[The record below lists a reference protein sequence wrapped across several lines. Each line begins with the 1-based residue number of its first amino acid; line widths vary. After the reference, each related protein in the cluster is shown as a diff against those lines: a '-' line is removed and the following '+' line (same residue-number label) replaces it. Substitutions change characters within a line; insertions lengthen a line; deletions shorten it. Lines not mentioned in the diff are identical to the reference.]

1 LNSNDGRKENSLKL
15 HPLSNSWLA
24 LLAIA
29 VLAVACLP
37 VQDGGEREIRGI
49 VVSAETGKPLARIS
63 VGAASRSALRGL
75 PEDATVHPQAKTVS
89 NNLGEFRLVSS
100 QLAGGAGEF
109 YVFTTD
115 PLYRNVASGGT
126 KLAGQLPLRR
136 ELDIAGTVTVG
147 DTKALEFSLTAALK
161 LEDGLR
167 IPMRDGAELVAT
179 LALPEES
186 GAHPA
191 ILMRTPYGRDG
202 TRDYLVLAR
211 EGYAFIAQDMR
222 GRSDSEGD
230 NLAFVNDGWGELRD
244 GYDTVEWI
252 AAQDWC
258 DGRVGTI
265 GASALGIAQNML
277 AGASPPSLKAQVI
290 IVAAT
295 SIYHDA
301 AYVSGV
307 LRESQ
312 VEDWLSGNEW
322 DPENLR
328 LIREHAFYDD
338 YWRMLDLT
346 TRAETSFTPV
356 MYFGGWYDT
365 FAEGTL
371 RGYDLRRHHAPNGSP
386 DDTYLVM
393 GPWTHGTMFA
403 AATGGIELPSQAAG
417 DFIPD
422 VIAFFDSYLKGE
434 NNGFKERYPRV
445 QYYAM
450 GSLVGRNA
458 PGNFWVTADDFPPEA
473 EEATMFLSPEGRL
486 ESTLPEVSKHSVKLA
501 FNPLSPV
508 PTKGGRNLTIP
519 AGPADQR
526 EVEKRVDVISFTSD
540 EFSRPMPIVGLVTA
554 QIAMA
559 VDAPDADISVRLSDI
574 YPDGTS
580 FLILDGIARMSLPY
594 PYTTSRTVTLNEF
607 YRIPV
612 ELGHAAYVVDAGHKL
627 RVALAA
633 SNHPRF
639 ELNPTLAGADKP
651 VELRISLG
659 GDMPSSLQFPVH
671 AGLLGNE

>member
-1 LNSNDGRKENSLKL
+1 MTLKRKSGVKL
-15 HPLSNSWLA
+15 HSLSISLLA
-24 LLAIA
+24 LLATA
-29 VLAVACLP
+29 AFAVACLIAP
-37 VQDGGEREIRGI
+37 EDGGQEIRG
-49 VVSAETGKPLARIS
+49 VVLSADTGKPLARIPI
-63 VGAASRSALRGL
+63 GAVSRSALRDL
-75 PEDATVHPQAKTVS
+75 PEDVTVHPQAKTVS

-100 QLAGGAGEF
+100 QLAEGAGEF

-115 PLYRNVASGGT
+115 PLYRNVASGGVR
-126 KLAGQLPLRR
+126 LAGQLPLRS
-136 ELDIAGTVTVG
+136 ELDRARTVAAG
-147 DTKALEFSLTAALK
+147 DTKPLEFKLATALK

-179 LALPEES
+179 LVLPEEG

-202 TRDYLVLAR
+202 TRDYLALAR

-222 GRSDSEGD
+222 GRFDSEGD
-230 NLAFVNDGWGELRD
+230 NLAFVNDGWGELQD

-252 AAQDWC
+252 AEQEWC

-277 AGASPPSLKAQVI
+277 AGAAPPSLKAQVV

-322 DPENLR
+322 DKENLR
-328 LIREHAFYDD
+328 LIREHTFYDD
-338 YWRMLDLT
+338 YWRTLDLT
-346 TRAETSFTPV
+346 TRAEVPFTPV

-393 GPWTHGTMFA
+393 GPWTHGTMFD
-403 AATGGIELPSQAAG
+403 AATGSIELPPHAAG

-422 VIAFFDSYLKGE
+422 VIAFFDCYLKDE
-434 NNGFKERYPRV
+434 DNRFAERYPRV

-450 GSLVGRNA
+450 GSLVGSNA
-458 PGNFWVTADDFPPEA
+458 PGNSWVAAGDFPPEA
-473 EEATMFLSPEGRL
+473 DEAIMFLAPEGSL
-486 ESTLPEVSKHSVKLA
+486 QPALPGVPEHSVKLT
-501 FNPLSPV
+501 FTPSNPV
-508 PTKGGRNLTIP
+508 KTKGGRNLTIP

-526 EVEKRVDVISFTSD
+526 EVEKRADVISFTSD
-540 EFSRPMPIVGLVTA
+540 VLLRPMPIAGQVTA
-554 QIAMA
+554 QITMS
-559 VDAPDADISVRLSDI
+559 VDAQDADISVRLSDV

-594 PYTTSRTVTLNEF
+594 PYTTPRDVTPNEF
-607 YRIPV
+607 YVIPV
-612 ELGHAAYVVDAGHKL
+612 ELGHTAYIVDAGHRL

-639 ELNPTLAGADKP
+639 ELNPTLAGAGKP

-659 GDMPSSLQFPVH
+659 GDMPSSLQFAVH
-671 AGLLGNE
+671 GDLLNDE

>member
-1 LNSNDGRKENSLKL
+1 MTVLSKNSLKL
-15 HPLSNSWLA
+15 SPLLCSWLA
-24 LLAIA
+24 LLAVA
-29 VLAVACLP
+29 ALAVACLP
-37 VQDGGEREIRGI
+37 AQGDAAREIRGV

-63 VGAASRSALRGL
+63 IGAVSRSALRGL

-100 QLAGGAGEF
+100 QFAGGAGEF

-115 PLYRNVASGGT
+115 PLYRNVASGGV

-136 ELDIAGTVTVG
+136 ELDIAGTVAAS
-147 DTKALEFSLTAALK
+147 DTEALEFKLAAALK

-167 IPMRDGAELVAT
+167 IPMRDGADLVAM
-179 LALPEES
+179 LVLPEES

-202 TRDYLVLAR
+202 TRDYLALAR

-222 GRSDSEGD
+222 GRFDSEGD
-230 NLAFVNDGWGELRD
+230 NLAFVNDGWGKLRD

-277 AGASPPSLKAQVI
+277 AGAAPPSLKAQVI

-301 AYVSGV
+301 AYIGGV

-312 VEDWLSGNEW
+312 VEDWLSSNEW

-328 LIREHAFYDD
+328 LIREHTFYDD

-346 TRAETSFTPV
+346 TRAEAPFTPV

-371 RGYDLRRHHAPNGSP
+371 RGYDLRRHHAQNGSRE
-386 DDTYLVM
+386 DTYLVM
-393 GPWTHGTMFA
+393 GPWTHGTMFD
-403 AATGGIELPSQAAG
+403 AATGGIELPSQAGG

-422 VIAFFDSYLKGE
+422 VIAFFNHYLKGE
-434 NNGFKERYPRV
+434 DNGFAKRYPRV
-445 QYYAM
+445 RYYVM

-458 PGNFWVTADDFPPEA
+458 PGNFWVAADDFPPEA
-473 EEATMFLSPEGRL
+473 EEAILFLGPEGRL
-486 ESTLPEVSKHSVKLA
+486 DSTLSEVPKHSVKLT
-501 FNPLSPV
+501 FDPSSPV

-526 EVEKRVDVISFTSD
+526 VVEKRTDVISFTSD
-540 EFSRPMPIVGLVTA
+540 ELSRPMPIVGLVTA

-559 VDAPDADISVRLSDI
+559 ANAPDADISVRLSDV

-594 PYTTSRTVTLNEF
+594 PYMTPRTVMPNEF

-612 ELGHAAYVVDAGHKL
+612 ELGHTAYIIDAGHKL

-639 ELNPTLAGADKP
+639 ELNPALLGAEEL

-659 GDMPSSLQFPVH
+659 GDMPSSLQFPVY
-671 AGLLGNE
+671 AGLPDNE

>member
-1 LNSNDGRKENSLKL
+1 
-15 HPLSNSWLA
+15 
-24 LLAIA
+24 
-29 VLAVACLP
+29 
-37 VQDGGEREIRGI
+37 
-49 VVSAETGKPLARIS
+49 
-63 VGAASRSALRGL
+63 
-75 PEDATVHPQAKTVS
+75 
-89 NNLGEFRLVSS
+89 
-100 QLAGGAGEF
+100 
-109 YVFTTD
+109 
-115 PLYRNVASGGT
+115 
-126 KLAGQLPLRR
+126 
-136 ELDIAGTVTVG
+136 
-147 DTKALEFSLTAALK
+147 
-161 LEDGLR
+161 
-167 IPMRDGAELVAT
+167 MRDGAELVAT
-179 LALPEES
+179 LVLPEES
-186 GAHPA
+186 GAYPA

-202 TRDYLVLAR
+202 TRDYIALAR

-222 GRSDSEGD
+222 GRFDSEGD
-230 NLAFVNDGWGELRD
+230 NLAFVNDGWGVLQD

-252 AAQDWC
+252 AEQEWC

-277 AGASPPSLKAQVI
+277 AGAGPPSLKAQVI
-290 IVAAT
+290 IVAAA

-301 AYVSGV
+301 AYVNGV

-322 DPENLR
+322 DEENLQ
-328 LIREHAFYDD
+328 LIREHTFYDD

-346 TRAETSFTPV
+346 TRAEIPFTPA

-393 GPWTHGTMFA
+393 GPWTHGTMFD
-403 AATGGIELPSQAAG
+403 AATGGIELPPQAAG

-422 VIAFFDSYLKGE
+422 VIAFFNYYLKGE
-434 NNGFKERYPRV
+434 DNGFAAQYPRV

-450 GSLVGRNA
+450 GSLVGRDA
-458 PGNFWVTADDFPPEA
+458 PGNFWVAAADFPPEA
-473 EEATMFLSPEGRL
+473 EDATMFLAPEGRL
-486 ESTLPEVSKHSVKLA
+486 ESTLPDVPDHSVKLT
-501 FNPLSPV
+501 FTPSDPV
-508 PTKGGRNLTIP
+508 KTKGGRNLTIP

-526 EVEKRVDVISFTSD
+526 EVEKRADVISFTS
-540 EFSRPMPIVGLVTA
+540 EALKRPMPIAGLVTA

-559 VDAPDADISVRLSDI
+559 ANAPDADISVRISDV

-594 PYTTSRTVTLNEF
+594 PYTKPRTIAPGKF

-612 ELGHAAYVVDAGHKL
+612 ELGHTTYIIDAEHKL

-639 ELNPTLAGADKP
+639 ELSPTLAEADKP

-659 GDMPSSLQFPVH
+659 GDMPSSLQFTVCDD
-671 AGLLGNE
+671 LLNDG

>member
-1 LNSNDGRKENSLKL
+1 MTARRENSLKL
-15 HPLSNSWLA
+15 HALPGSWLA
-24 LLAIA
+24 LLAVA
-29 VLAVACLP
+29 AFAVACLP
-37 VQDGGEREIRGI
+37 TQGDSAREIRGV
-49 VVSAETGKPLARIS
+49 VVSAETWKPLARIS
-63 VGAASRSALRGL
+63 IGAVSRSALRGL
-75 PEDATVHPQAKTVS
+75 PEAATVHPQAKTVS

-115 PLYRNVASGGT
+115 PLYHNVASGGI
-126 KLAGQLPLRR
+126 KLAGQLPLRS
-136 ELDIAGTVTVG
+136 ELDNAGTVTVG
-147 DTKALEFSLTAALK
+147 DIEALEFKLAAALK

-179 LALPEES
+179 LVLPEES

-191 ILMRTPYGRDG
+191 ILMRTPYGREG
-202 TRDYLVLAR
+202 TRDYLALAR

-222 GRSDSEGD
+222 GRFDSEGD

-277 AGASPPSLKAQVI
+277 AGAGPLSLKAQVI
-290 IVAAT
+290 IVAAA

-322 DPENLR
+322 DLENLR
-328 LIREHAFYDD
+328 LIREHTFYDD

-346 TRAETSFTPV
+346 TCAEIPFTPA

-371 RGYDLRRHHAPNGSP
+371 RGYALRRHHAPNGSP

-393 GPWTHGTMFA
+393 GPWTHGTMFD

-422 VIAFFDSYLKGE
+422 VIAFFNHYLKGE
-434 NNGFKERYPRV
+434 DNGFAKRYPRV

-458 PGNFWVTADDFPPEA
+458 PGNFWATANDFPPESEKA
-473 EEATMFLSPEGRL
+473 ILFLAAEGRL
-486 ESTLPEVSKHSVKLA
+486 QSALPDAPEHSVKLT
-501 FNPLSPV
+501 FNPSSPV
-508 PTKGGRNLTIP
+508 QTKGGRNLTIP

-540 EFSRPMPIVGLVTA
+540 KLSRPMPIVGLVTA

-559 VDAPDADISVRLSDI
+559 VDAPDADISVRLSDV

-594 PYTTSRTVTLNEF
+594 PYTTPRTVTSNEF

-612 ELGHAAYVVDAGHKL
+612 ELGYTAYIIDAGHKL

-639 ELNPTLAGADKP
+639 ELNPTLAGAEGP

>member
-1 LNSNDGRKENSLKL
+1 MTLGRKSRFKL
-15 HPLSNSWLA
+15 RPALSSWLA
-24 LLAIA
+24 P
-29 VLAVACLP
+29 LAVTVLVAACLP
-37 VQDGGEREIRGI
+37 APDDGAREIRGT
-49 VVSAETGKPLARIS
+49 VLSADTGKPLARIP
-63 VGAASRSALRGL
+63 VGAVSRSALRGL
-75 PEDATVHPQAKTVS
+75 REDATVYPLAKTVS

-115 PLYRNVASGGT
+115 PFYRNVASGGI
-126 KLAGQLPLRR
+126 KMAGQLPLRN
-136 ELDIAGTVTVG
+136 ELDRARTVTIG
-147 DTKALEFSLTAALK
+147 GTKELEFKLAAALK

-179 LALPEES
+179 LVLPAEGE
-186 GAHPA
+186 AHPA

-202 TRDYLVLAR
+202 TRDYIVLAR

-222 GRSDSEGD
+222 GRFDSEGD
-230 NLAFVNDGWGELRD
+230 NLAFVNDGWGELQD
-244 GYDTVEWI
+244 GCDTVEWI
-252 AAQDWC
+252 ARQEWC

-277 AGASPPSLKAQVI
+277 AGAAPPSLKAQVI

-322 DPENLR
+322 DAENLQM
-328 LIREHAFYDD
+328 IKEHPFYDD

-346 TRAETSFTPV
+346 SRAEISFTPV

-393 GPWTHGTMFA
+393 GPWTHGTMFD
-403 AATGGIELPSQAAG
+403 AATGGVELPPQAAG

-422 VIAFFDSYLKGE
+422 VIAFFDHYLKGE
-434 NNGFKERYPRV
+434 DNGFAERYPHA

-450 GSLVGRNA
+450 GSLVERDA
-458 PGNFWVTADDFPPEA
+458 PGNFWITADDFPPEA
-473 EEATMFLSPEGRL
+473 DEATMFLAPEGRL
-486 ESTLPEVSKHSVKLA
+486 QSALPEIPEHNVKLT
-501 FNPLSPV
+501 FTPYDPV
-508 PTKGGRNLTIP
+508 KTKGGRNLTIP

-526 EVEKRVDVISFTSD
+526 EVEKRADVISFTSD

-554 QIAMA
+554 QITMSVNAS
-559 VDAPDADISVRLSDI
+559 DADISVRVSDV

-594 PYTTSRTVTLNEF
+594 PYTKPRTITPGTF

-612 ELGHAAYVVDAGHKL
+612 ELGHTAYVVDKGHRL

-639 ELNPTLAGADKP
+639 ELNPTLMAADEP
-651 VELRISLG
+651 SELRISLG
-659 GDMPSSLQFPVH
+659 GDMPSSLQFTVYDD
-671 AGLLGNE
+671 LLGDE